1 MKKTKILIPLVLL
14 ISLPSCS
21 NKKYGTLILD
31 ANGGLFSDGT
41 VAKEIKGVSGRKLV
55 FEESE
60 TEYIPTKEN
69 AMIKG
74 WYENKE
80 ATGSS

>member
-41 VAKEIKGVSGRKLV
+41 VAKEL
-55 FEESE
+55 
-60 TEYIPTKEN
+60 
-69 AMIKG
+69 
-74 WYENKE
+74 
-80 ATGSS
+80 